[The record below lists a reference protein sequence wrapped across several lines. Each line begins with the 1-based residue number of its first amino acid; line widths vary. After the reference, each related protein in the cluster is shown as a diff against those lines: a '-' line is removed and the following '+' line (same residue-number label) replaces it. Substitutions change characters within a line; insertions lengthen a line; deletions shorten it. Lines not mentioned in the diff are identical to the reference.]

1 MRFDE
6 MVSEYRALRAGL
18 DRIEDFD
25 ELGDRARD
33 RMTALAREM
42 AQGASGS
49 ICDLVSKTEVLMD
62 WLDPN
67 GSGVVSAELT
77 ASLCRDILQLFPGE
91 PKRNAAT

>member
-6 MVSEYRALRAGL
+6 MALEYRALRAGL
-18 DRIEDFD
+18 DRIEDLD
-25 ELGDRARD
+25 ELGDPMRD

-67 GSGVVSAELT
+67 GSGIVSAELT

>member
-1 MRFDE
+1 
-6 MVSEYRALRAGL
+6 
-18 DRIEDFD
+18 
-25 ELGDRARD
+25 
-33 RMTALAREM
+33 MTALAREM

-49 ICDLVSKTEVLMD
+49 TRDLVSKTEVLMD

-91 PKRNAAT
+91 PKRNAAN